1 MGKDKKILC
10 NELNF
15 GLMTNKIPVNLIKS
29 NKKIYGANFLS
40 LGKILVYEIF

>member
-15 GLMTNKIPVNLIKS
+15 GLMTNKIPVVLI
-29 NKKIYGANFLS
+29 
-40 LGKILVYEIF
+40 

>member
-15 GLMTNKIPVNLIKS
+15 GLMTNKIPIILI
-29 NKKIYGANFLS
+29 
-40 LGKILVYEIF
+40 